1 MTGKH
6 PDNWK
11 PCHIRMSW
19 LPTPDTGPASENG
32 SETTAGSPN
41 EFWKKAD
48 KKYGLAYTCAMQ
60 KSAIREIL
68 AQVAAGGLDPDKA
81 LSRLSLATARE
92 ALHGLN
98 LDPQRALRAGLGEV
112 VFAQGKSEAV
122 LLAAVEGLYR
132 HGPVLVSR
140 VAPEQAGLL
149 REHFPAGLHWPQ
161 ARLFSLG
168 GPENMRRHMTP
179 PWPSSGAALV
189 VSAGAAD
196 MPVAL
201 EAFGALTFWG
211 HDCGCVTDVG
221 VAGLHRLSPHLE
233 ALHSARV
240 IIAVA
245 GMEGALPGVL
255 AGLVPAPVLAVPTSV
270 GYGVGA
276 HGFAALSTMLCT
288 CVPGVAVLNID
299 NGFGAAAFAA
309 KLLGEPCGRT

>member
-1 MTGKH
+1 
-6 PDNWK
+6 
-11 PCHIRMSW
+11 
-19 LPTPDTGPASENG
+19 
-32 SETTAGSPN
+32 
-41 EFWKKAD
+41 
-48 KKYGLAYTCAMQ
+48 MQ
-60 KSAIREIL
+60 ESAIRDIL
-68 AQVAAGGLDPDKA
+68 AQVAAGGLEPDKA
-81 LSRLSLATARE
+81 VEQLGFAAAQDT
-92 ALHGLN
+92 LHGLN

-122 LLAAVEGLYR
+122 LLAAVEGLSR

-140 VAPEQAGLL
+140 VAPDQARSL
-149 REHFPAGLHWPQ
+149 RERFPTGLHWPE

-168 GPENMRRHMTP
+168 GPENMSRRMTP
-179 PWPSSGAALV
+179 PWPSGGEALV
-189 VSAGAAD
+189 LSAGAAD

-211 HDCGCVTDVG
+211 YDCGCVTDVG
-221 VAGLHRLSPHLE
+221 VAGLHRLSPHLK

-245 GMEGALPGVL
+245 GMEGALPGIL
-255 AGLVPAPVLAVPTSV
+255 AGLTPAPVLAVPASV

-276 HGFAALSTMLCT
+276 RGFAALSTMLCS

-309 KLLGEPCGRT
+309 KLLARRP

>member
-1 MTGKH
+1 M
-6 PDNWK
+6 P
-11 PCHIRMSW
+11 
-19 LPTPDTGPASENG
+19 
-32 SETTAGSPN
+32 
-41 EFWKKAD
+41 
-48 KKYGLAYTCAMQ
+48 
-60 KSAIREIL
+60 KSAVRDIL
-68 AQVAAGGLDPDKA
+68 AQVAAGSLDPDKA
-81 LSRLSLATARE
+81 LKHLSFSVAQD

-98 LDPQRALRAGLGEV
+98 LDPQRALRTGLGEV
-112 VFAQGKSEAV
+112 VFAQGKSDAV
-122 LLAAVEGLYR
+122 LLAAVEGLSR
-132 HGPVLVSR
+132 HGAVLVSR
-140 VAPEQAGLL
+140 VAPDQAGLL
-149 REHFPAGLHWPQ
+149 RERFPAGRHWPE

-168 GPENMRRHMTP
+168 GPENMLRRMTP
-179 PWPSSGAALV
+179 PWPSGGEALV
-189 VSAGAAD
+189 LSAGAAD

-211 HDCGCVTDVG
+211 YDCGCVTDVG

-240 IIAVA
+240 LIAVA

-255 AGLVPAPVLAVPTSV
+255 AGLSPAPVLAVPTSV

-309 KLLGEPCGRT
+309 KLLGEPCGRR